1 MFESLQAR
9 RCSPANGGRFA
20 GWQEPPTERAMN
32 RRIHASFEYRKV
44 IGWKARNHSRRLG
57 KIRIGKS
64 TARSENGQ
72 RRSSS
77 WKSLYPQSSRSSE
90 SKPPTAVWPEGEW
103 EDGTEQNGL
112 VVGNQ

>member
-64 TARSENGQ
+64 TTRSENGQ
-72 RRSSS
+72 RRSRSRKRPLHS
-77 WKSLYPQSSRSSE
+77 KLAEQQKQRSYRSLSRR
-90 SKPPTAVWPEGEW
+90 
-103 EDGTEQNGL
+103 
-112 VVGNQ
+112 